1 MQLFI
6 DKEIAKKQE
15 KERMRSDRMRRKE
28 GLKRK
33 TLEEELDDDTKLE
46 DTRLLIL
53 QTKCQNYSIF
63 NENFLSGMSLSHFTS
78 TGREM

>member
-1 MQLFI
+1 MKTKFKNCSFQGDLLQLFI

-33 TLEEELDDDTKLE
+33 TLEEELEDDTKLE
-46 DTRLLIL
+46 DSR
-53 QTKCQNYSIF
+53 
-63 NENFLSGMSLSHFTS
+63 
-78 TGREM
+78 